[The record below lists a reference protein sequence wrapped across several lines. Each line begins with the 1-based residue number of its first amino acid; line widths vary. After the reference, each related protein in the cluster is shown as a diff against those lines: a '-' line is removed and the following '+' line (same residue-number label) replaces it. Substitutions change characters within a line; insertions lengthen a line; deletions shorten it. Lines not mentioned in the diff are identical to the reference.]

1 MAKIKVIAD
10 GGSPKMD
17 EAHTVWF
24 VIQKGDKPRAHRSK
38 YDKVFEIDEEAYNM
52 AYDGKL
58 LKKSLVIVKEGNTFR
73 CHLAGEDTDFIATEV

>member
-24 VIQKGDKPRAHRSK
+24 VIQKGDKPRAHRSE
-38 YDKVFEIDEEAYNM
+38 YDKVFEINEEAYNM
-52 AYDGKL
+52 AYEGKL
-58 LKKSLVIVKEGNTFR
+58 LKKSLVIVKDGGTFR
-73 CHLAGEDTDFIATEV
+73 CRLGGEDTNFIATEV